1 MIRWFCRA
9 QNVNFATIDIEA
21 CPLSSEL
28 IMAVPCF
35 TVYEPPQGRA
45 ALANV
50 QTLAHTCRARQLDDV
65 VVEFAGENPEH
76 LMTAVRTLAP
86 PACQDRLEL
95 SELFRSLW
103 LMCVRCCLA
112 GVAGAA
118 AAG

>member
-50 QTLAHTCRARQLDDV
+50 QTLAHTCRARELDDV

-76 LMTAVRTLAP
+76 LMTAVSRALLLPADIISTMDDLITAVEDIAAVRFLA
-86 PACQDRLEL
+86 L
-95 SELFRSLW
+95 SKPIQ
-103 LMCVRCCLA
+103 A
-112 GVAGAA
+112 
-118 AAG
+118 

>member
-35 TVYEPPQGRA
+35 TVYEPPHGRA

-50 QTLAHTCRARQLDDV
+50 QTLAHTCRARELDDV

-86 PACQDRLEL
+86 PACQDRSCFLTGSAL
-95 SELFRSLW
+95 
-103 LMCVRCCLA
+103 CD
-112 GVAGAA
+112 
-118 AAG
+118 